1 MFFQRERMKKM
12 KNKRFEALVG
22 GFWQAESSFFSPHLR
37 FFFVRACV
45 ILFITGL

>member
-1 MFFQRERMKKM
+1 MFPERERKKKM